1 MREPGAVRPD
11 GRWGREWRSATIVTM
26 RQIAAFAACAALL
39 VATTGACGVELEAD
53 EVHATRSFPFTGT
66 DLKINASLGGVRVLP
81 GTSGTVQVER
91 WLRGK
96 AATDGPAWSLRDGD
110 LRLSTDCNL
119 VFGDCGARYHV
130 KVPPGVKLSVDA
142 GDGVIL
148 NDLTQDVD
156 AVSGDRIQVTGASGR
171 LRLRSEGPITAEGL
185 KSAHVRVRTFDGAID
200 VAFTARPTT
209 LDLQSTDGRVT
220 ARVPS
225 GAYAVTAA
233 SKEGSERSEVEHD
246 GKSDSTIVA
255 RSTSADVRIL
265 RN

>member
-1 MREPGAVRPD
+1 M
-11 GRWGREWRSATIVTM
+11 
-26 RQIAAFAACAALL
+26 
-39 VATTGACGVELEAD
+39 ELEAD